1 MARFFAY
8 VRADDELP
16 NADAEKLSTAIKAD
30 VEALVI
36 RTYPGL
42 GLTVDAYVEL
52 DEPSL
57 ISVPDEPTE
66 PPAPSEP
73 VIPPAGVD
81 PTAPT
86 EPEPA
91 PPVAPEP
98 APLPGGDTI
107 DTGELGPVTTQ
118 LFAADGV
125 TELTAVDPSLEADQ
139 NVVARDAAGNGYDA
153 TGVIIDPVV
162 VDAPIVE
169 PVADPIE
176 APVDTQTVGTSDV
189 GSLNDVLGA
198 PTTADPVA
206 ADLAYPLYVV
216 DGDVN
221 TVHDPAQWPP
231 AGVHTPDL
239 RPLFHFAGD
248 TPGGTPAGDG
258 VGGIWHAYDGPI
270 VPDEAGV

>member
-8 VRADDELP
+8 VRADELP

-73 VIPPAGVD
+73 VIP
-81 PTAPT
+81 T

-91 PPVAPEP
+91 PPVVEP
-98 APLPGGDTI
+98 APETPTAPL
-107 DTGELGPVTTQ
+107 L
-118 LFAADGV
+118 AADGV
-125 TELTAVDPSLEADQ
+125 TELTPVDSTLEADQ
-139 NVVARDAAGNGYDA
+139 NVVARDAAGNGYDVN
-153 TGVIIDPVV
+153 GHVIDPVAAPAPDDGV
-162 VDAPIVE
+162 VDAPIIEEPTEPVDTHGVAVVE
-169 PVADPIE
+169 PVADPIVVPGE
-176 APVDTQTVGTSDV
+176 
-189 GSLNDVLGA
+189 
-198 PTTADPVA
+198 TT
-206 ADLAYPLYVV
+206 LPLYVV

-231 AGVHTPDL
+231 AGVHTPDG
-239 RPLFHFAGD
+239 RPLFHFAAD
-248 TPGGTPAGDG
+248 IAGGTPAGDG
-258 VGGIWHAYDGPI
+258 VGGVWHAYDGPVLDDI
-270 VPDEAGV
+270 AQPV